1 MKSLSDRTQNI
12 AASLTVAIDTMA
24 KQMIADGKDVVSLGA
39 GEPDFGTPTPIQDAA
54 IEAIRAGKTRYTAPV
69 GILDVRKAVAK
80 KLEEENGLHYD
91 ASQIIM
97 TSGAKHAVF
106 NALAA
111 LINPGDEV
119 IIPAP
124 YWVTYPELVKWLGGT
139 PVFVEAGIEKNT
151 EAVLS
156 VLSNPYVDIL
166 GHPDDSNT
174 PLDYERIIARA
185 AETGTI
191 IEVNENSY
199 RQPGLRSNCRENM
212 DRYLELFRKATP
224 DTAGIRLLAETLG
237 DVLPAKITEDLVTIM
252 NTVEGA
258 KEAEFAVA
266 FDPTLVR
273 GMSYYT
279 GPIFEISMDE
289 YGGSVGGGGR
299 YDEMIG
305 RFTGQPTPA
314 CGFSI
319 GFERIVMLLL
329 ERDFKVP
336 GSEGKTAYLVEKG
349 MPGDKLGQLLAKAKE
364 LRSAGAEI
372 NIVMMKKNKKFQKEQ
387 LTAEGYTEIV
397 EFFADKDIN

>member
-1 MKSLSDRTQNI
+1 
-12 AASLTVAIDTMA
+12 
-24 KQMIADGKDVVSLGA
+24 
-39 GEPDFGTPTPIQDAA
+39 
-54 IEAIRAGKTRYTAPV
+54 
-69 GILDVRKAVAK
+69 
-80 KLEEENGLHYD
+80 
-91 ASQIIM
+91 
-97 TSGAKHAVF
+97 
-106 NALAA
+106 
-111 LINPGDEV
+111 
-119 IIPAP
+119 
-124 YWVTYPELVKWLGGT
+124 
-139 PVFVEAGIEKNT
+139 
-151 EAVLS
+151 
-156 VLSNPYVDIL
+156 
-166 GHPDDSNT
+166 
-174 PLDYERIIARA
+174 
-185 AETGTI
+185 
-191 IEVNENSY
+191 
-199 RQPGLRSNCRENM
+199 
-212 DRYLELFRKATP
+212 
-224 DTAGIRLLAETLG
+224 
-237 DVLPAKITEDLVTIM
+237 M

-349 MPGDKLGQLLAKAKE
+349 MPSDKLGQLLAKAKE